1 MKQNEEEEKN
11 KREQQ
16 EKTVRSKNENLEM
29 VTLKKN
35 LKVGNLE
42 LKL

>member
-11 KREQQ
+11 RREQR

-29 VTLKKN
+29 VTLKKT
-35 LKVGNLE
+35 
-42 LKL
+42 